1 MEIMITLL
9 ITLLISAGLI
19 VIHEFGHWLFGYILG
34 IPKNKMSLQFYYRGK
49 KKNLLNSMIFFALL
63 DDNNRRISPDQLEEY
78 GEILEKYIPC
88 EKRQF
93 WFFAGGHAIEFIVI
107 LSIVVISVIS
117 NVTQF
122 QQVALKITQIALAMA
137 VIYFLM
143 ELYSS
148 IKSKGFTGGD
158 FTAQWAI
165 SPVKTIMF
173 YLIYFTGLICA
184 WFLLLK

>member
-1 MEIMITLL
+1 M
-9 ITLLISAGLI
+9 
-19 VIHEFGHWLFGYILG
+19 LFGYLLG
-34 IPKNKMSLQFYYRGK
+34 IPINKMSLQFFHRGNK
-49 KKNLLNSMIFFALL
+49 RNFFSLMLFFDLL
-63 DDNNRRISPDQLEEY
+63 DDNNRRISPSQMEEY
-78 GEILEKYIPC
+78 AEILEKYIPC
-88 EKRQF
+88 EKRMF
-93 WFFAGGHAIEFIVI
+93 WFFAGGHAFEFIII

-137 VIYFLM
+137 VTYLLM

-148 IKSKGFTGGD
+148 IKSKGFIGGD